1 MRVSEANVSFG
12 DPSEA
17 SRETKGQSPD
27 PVISLEKQTIKAKSR
42 KKRNDPSRIHQ
53 PAKRRGDAEVL
64 NQAQHC
70 YRMEDYPA
78 AINLLAEHITTDP
91 DDWAAYPLL
100 IDLLPMCEDTPNIL
114 KEIRSLENRSDLPAE
129 MLALIGTSYEE
140 TDEQDLARRFAAAA
154 LRKDDCCARA
164 WNLRGMIAYRR
175 GNFKSAARHFR
186 KATDC
191 DPSWGDPWTN
201 LGTIF
206 WEQKAQDEALG
217 YLRKG
222 FQLSPTAPNVAA
234 AYHIAI
240 SETGQFAKARC
251 VFEEVVQRY
260 PDFRKARFFLID
272 ILVKLEAYQAALTH
286 IEAAVLRFG
295 SDTPFLTAASAV
307 RAKIGP
313 IPIKT
318 KNHPTLSLCMIVKN
332 EEKQIARC
340 LHSLKPLVDELIV
353 VDTGSTDHTRMLAQ
367 IFGARVYDYAWSDD
381 FAAARN
387 FSIDQANGRW
397 ILIMDAD
404 EVISPQDYVAIR
416 ALLNK
421 HPSGQSAFS
430 ITTRNYTNLCNL
442 IDWTANDG
450 TYPEEEAGAGWTPS
464 EKVRLFPN
472 RSELRFDYPVHE
484 VIRPSLEREGVKI
497 FTCAVPVHHYGQLN
511 QIAAARK
518 GETYYQIGIRKM
530 DQLGQA
536 PQAIQELAVQA
547 GNLGRWE
554 EAVELWHK
562 LLAIEPNNAR
572 AHVNLSTAYDRLG
585 RYNDARGAA
594 LQALDLEA
602 DLKEAHFNV
611 AWAELHL
618 GRAAE
623 AAAHLKPLVVKYQH
637 YYAAQFTLGCARICG
652 DQMQEGLNIISRL
665 KPTSLWPAIA
675 YSFVEII
682 QSLSNAGQRDY
693 RAQIAQAASNL
704 DLSIETAMEDQE
716 MVPAFL
722 HASTQ

>member
-1 MRVSEANVSFG
+1 
-12 DPSEA
+12 
-17 SRETKGQSPD
+17 
-27 PVISLEKQTIKAKSR
+27 
-42 KKRNDPSRIHQ
+42 
-53 PAKRRGDAEVL
+53 
-64 NQAQHC
+64 
-70 YRMEDYPA
+70 
-78 AINLLAEHITTDP
+78 
-91 DDWAAYPLL
+91 
-100 IDLLPMCEDTPNIL
+100 
-114 KEIRSLENRSDLPAE
+114 

-140 TDEQDLARRFAAAA
+140 ADEPDQARRFAAAA

-175 GNFKSAARHFR
+175 SNFKSAARHFR

-286 IEAAVLRFG
+286 IEAAVVRFG
-295 SDTPFLTAASAV
+295 SDTQFLSAAAAV
-307 RAKIGP
+307 REKIGALT
-313 IPIKT
+313 IKAQ
-318 KNHPTLSLCMIVKN
+318 NHHTLSLCMIVKN

-387 FSIDQANGRW
+387 YSIDQANGRW

-404 EVISPQDYVAIR
+404 EVISPKDHQQMKKIIR
-416 ALLNK
+416 R
-421 HPSGQSAFS
+421 HRDSDTAFS
-430 ITTRNYTNLCNL
+430 VTTRNYTPLCNL
-442 IDWTANDG
+442 LDWTANEG
-450 TYPEEEAGAGWTPS
+450 AYPEEEIGTGWTPS

-472 RSELRFDYPVHE
+472 RPDIRFDYPVHE
-484 VIRPSLEREGVKI
+484 VVRPSLDREGITILKCPI
-497 FTCAVPVHHYGQLN
+497 PVHHYGHLSPSET
-511 QIAAARK
+511 ARK
-518 GETYYQIGIRKM
+518 GEVYFQIGIDKLHKM
-530 DQLGQA
+530 EQD
-536 PQAIQELAVQA
+536 PIAIQELAIQA
-547 GNLGRWE
+547 GMLGRPE
-554 EAVELWHK
+554 VAVELWRK
-562 LLAIEPNNAR
+562 FLVLKPDEAR
-572 AHVNLSTAYDRLG
+572 AYINLSTAYDQLG
-585 RYNDARGAA
+585 QHSDSRRAARRSVELHKG
-594 LQALDLEA
+594 
-602 DLKEAHFNV
+602 LKEGPFN
-611 AWAELHL
+611 AARADLHL

-623 AAAHLKPLVVKYQH
+623 AAAQLKPLVLKYRD
-637 YYAAQFTLGCARICG
+637 YFAAQFMLGCARICA
-652 DQMQEGLNIISRL
+652 DEMQEGLTIIAKL
-665 KPTSLWPAIA
+665 KSTSLWPTID
-675 YSFVEII
+675 YSFEEIA
-682 QSLSNAGQRDY
+682 QSLLNAGQDSY
-693 RAQIAQAASNL
+693 RAQICQAASRL
-704 DLSIETAMEDQE
+704 KRSTTPSPQTGELSLRA
-716 MVPAFL
+716 L
-722 HASTQ
+722 